1 MAEAAEA
8 RKDTA
13 ETAQDIRNRFQNSAD
28 KASGKMRESGER
40 AAEAVGQAASATAD
54 LTQRTA
60 REARD
65 ATVLGIRALAD
76 VQAPL
81 ADASYEE
88 GRRFLENTARVT
100 DVYRE
105 TADRTSDDMHALIS
119 SYTRLGR
126 GIQEMQHAY
135 FDLLRQGL
143 DRLQRKPQD
152 IWRARSMVEI
162 AEVQRDLF
170 TNALETG
177 LSITSTLLQLSGRIV
192 QDAIQPLQD
201 RSQRAARA

>member
-1 MAEAAEA
+1 MSPWQF
-8 RKDTA
+8 RPT
-13 ETAQDIRNRFQNSAD
+13 R
-28 KASGKMRESGER
+28 
-40 AAEAVGQAASATAD
+40 
-54 LTQRTA
+54 RTA

-76 VQAPL
+76 AQAPL
-81 ADASYEE
+81 ADAGYEE
-88 GRRFLENTARVT
+88 GRRLLESTARVT

-105 TADRTSDDMHALIS
+105 AADRTSGDIHALIS

-126 GIQEMQHAY
+126 GVQEMQHAY

-170 TNALETG
+170 TNGLETG
-177 LSITSTLLQLSGRIV
+177 VSMTSTLLQLSAKIV
-192 QDAIQPLQD
+192 QEAMQPLQQ
-201 RSQRAARA
+201 RSQPPAHT

>member
-1 MAEAAEA
+1 MADASEA

-13 ETAQDIRNRFQNSAD
+13 ETAQNVRNRFQNSAD
-28 KASGKMRESGER
+28 KASASMRESGER
-40 AAEAVGQAASATAD
+40 ATEAAGQAAGATAD
-54 LTQRTA
+54 FTRRTA

-65 ATVLGIRALAD
+65 AAVLGMRALAD
-76 VQAPL
+76 AQAPL
-81 ADASYEE
+81 VNASYEE
-88 GRRFLENTARVT
+88 GRRLLENTARVT

-105 TADRTSDDMHALIS
+105 AADRTSGDMHALIS

-126 GIQEMQHAY
+126 GVQEMQHAY
-135 FDLLRQGL
+135 FDLLRLGL

-170 TNALETG
+170 TNGLETG
-177 LSITSTLLQLSGRIV
+177 LSMTSTLLQLSAKIV
-192 QDAIQPLQD
+192 QEAMQPLQE
-201 RSQRAARA
+201 RSHPAHT